1 MGYAVVHSAARLG
14 VEPYPP
20 SVVGQGIS
28 RAPLWCFR
36 STAANQRRQMG
47 LTPIARANGR
57 WLAAEV
63 APPRCRLQ
71 CVE

>member
-28 RAPLWCFR
+28 RAPLGSFR
-36 STAANQRRQMG
+36 STAADQRRQMG
-47 LTPIARANGR
+47 LSTIARADG
-57 WLAAEV
+57 
-63 APPRCRLQ
+63 
-71 CVE
+71 